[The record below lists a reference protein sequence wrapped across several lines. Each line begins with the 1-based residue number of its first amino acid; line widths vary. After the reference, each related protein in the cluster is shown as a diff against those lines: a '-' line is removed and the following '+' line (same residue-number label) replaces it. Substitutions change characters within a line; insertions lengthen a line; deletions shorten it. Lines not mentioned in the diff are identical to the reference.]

1 MPATQTATPKEELLA
16 RVASLSPAELS
27 RVSDFIDAL
36 GGDEPNEETAA
47 ALRESADMRNLIG
60 PFHPNEE
67 TIRAIEESRDPAN
80 RLGPYD
86 SIEEM
91 LEDFGIDVDAKS
103 SQKF

>member
-1 MPATQTATPKEELLA
+1 MIPMPATQTVTPKEELLA

-60 PFHPNEE
+60 PFH
-67 TIRAIEESRDPAN
+67 TI
-80 RLGPYD
+80 
-86 SIEEM
+86 
-91 LEDFGIDVDAKS
+91 EDLMASLMDEDDA
-103 SQKF
+103 